1 MTPSTFIFD
10 TNVLSAFAIAGQL
23 SQLEVRYRH
32 RAHWVDVVHS
42 EIARGVSTEPALGD
56 VLAATWLAPP
66 IETFAPAD
74 IERVRQRLGGHAR
87 RPAEHLG
94 EAASIVYALRHN
106 HTFATDDQDAKRVAE
121 HDGCLVVTTV
131 TILRACVRDAQL
143 TATEANAML
152 AMLVGEHRRRLPSS
166 LDA

>member
-1 MTPSTFIFD
+1 MGVRRARVTPSTFIFD

-66 IETFAPAD
+66 IETFALAD
-74 IERVRQRLGGHAR
+74 IERVRQ
-87 RPAEHLG
+87 
-94 EAASIVYALRHN
+94 
-106 HTFATDDQDAKRVAE
+106 
-121 HDGCLVVTTV
+121 C
-131 TILRACVRDAQL
+131 
-143 TATEANAML
+143 
-152 AMLVGEHRRRLPSS
+152 RRRVKTDPVLPVEF
-166 LDA
+166 

>member
-66 IETFAPAD
+66 IETFALAD
-74 IERVRQRLGGHAR
+74 IERVRQRLGGRSATLGRR
-87 RPAEHLG
+87 RPRTASL
-94 EAASIVYALRHN
+94 AAVTLRRL
-106 HTFATDDQDAKRVAE
+106 TPVAR
-121 HDGCLVVTTV
+121 L
-131 TILRACVRDAQL
+131 CVRVVRAG
-143 TATEANAML
+143 T
-152 AMLVGEHRRRLPSS
+152 
-166 LDA
+166 